1 MEAVAA
7 ELEEQAVA
15 RPVQVPERAAQ
26 QEQVPERAVRPERAQ
41 DVLRDNAPKRCKVFE
56 SVRAE
61 RAGKPLSS
69 KYQAT
74 WRRSADRLPPR
85 HRRFDHEIFRG
96 SLARSTSRGAPR
108 CATSQSCGLGRPNE
122 AQRSDPHHQHPARSA
137 SRARQH
143 ARNPPADARRRSGK
157 RPHRHVGE
165 AP

>member
-1 MEAVAA
+1 MLPALTAGIGSRRARMVTRRRPRVLGDSQGKQGHLPPRTRDKPAEA
-7 ELEEQAVA
+7 LQGL
-15 RPVQVPERAAQ
+15 QVRA
-26 QEQVPERAVRPERAQ
+26 
-41 DVLRDNAPKRCKVFE
+41 
-56 SVRAE
+56 AE

-85 HRRFDHEIFRG
+85 HRRFNHEIFRG
-96 SLARSTSRGAPR
+96 ALARSTSRGAPR

-157 RPHRHVGE
+157 RPHRQVGE